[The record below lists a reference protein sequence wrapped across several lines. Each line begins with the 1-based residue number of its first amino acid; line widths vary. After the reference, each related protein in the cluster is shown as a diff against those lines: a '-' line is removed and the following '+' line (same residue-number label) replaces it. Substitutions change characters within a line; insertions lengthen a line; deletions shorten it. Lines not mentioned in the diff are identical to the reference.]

1 MSTTIERDEEELA
14 GRPRARIVAAATELF
29 FARGYSGL
37 MMDEL
42 ASELGMSKKT
52 LYVYFGG
59 KDEVVRAVLERFA
72 GELRAEADRLLAD
85 RQLSFAEKLRG
96 FAQAA
101 TERLGRVRPEML
113 ADLERAAP
121 KLHRWVLELRAK
133 HLPYIFR
140 AVYRRKGSCVGA
152 VRDEVSPV
160 FASEFYLHA
169 MQGLMQGGVL
179 QRLKTRPEAAFEQGL
194 RIFFGGLLTSSG
206 EKEYEKLFP
215 R

>member
-133 HLPYIFR
+133 HLPYIFGR
-140 AVYRRKGSCVGA
+140 FIEEGQLRGA